1 MGIYLKGNSKILMM
15 SKCVNGLKYY
25 QSSCTASKMRAK
37 YAYEKWS
44 SELQERLK
52 NGNEPAKQIKI
63 LINNSIKPIT
73 FAELGQRYL
82 DYAGGRLKSYDRLK
96 SFINTLN
103 KHFGNKKLGDFNMIT
118 VENMQS
124 DIIKKGLSVAYTN
137 RLTAVLKRMFVKAT
151 DWELITEEDLKRIRK
166 VKLLKGEVKRLR
178 YLADDEAARLISNC
192 DNYLKPILIMALNTG
207 MRKSEIMN
215 LTWDRV
221 DMLNRVI
228 LLDTSK
234 NGERREIPI
243 NNNLYESLTGI
254 IRQINVKYVFFNPR
268 TLKPYKDIKKGFSAA
283 LGKSHILDFRFHDL
297 RHTFASQLVM
307 KSVDLATV
315 RDLMGHKDIKMTLRY
330 SHLSK
335 THLKDAVNVL
345 NKKNYYHF
353 TTTNGKEGNA
363 GSVNPLILME
373 PAIGIEPTTR

>member
-1 MGIYLKGNSKILMM
+1 M
-15 SKCVNGLKYY
+15 
-25 QSSCTASKMRAK
+25 
-37 YAYEKWS
+37 
-44 SELQERLK
+44 
-52 NGNEPAKQIKI
+52 
-63 LINNSIKPIT
+63 T

-82 DYAGGRLKSYDRLK
+82 DYAGRRLKSHDRLK
-96 SFINTLN
+96 SFVNTLN
-103 KHFGNKKLGDFNMIT
+103 KYFGNKRLDDFSMLT

-137 RLTAVLKRMFVKAT
+137 RLTAVLKRMFVKAS
-151 DWELITEEDLKRIRK
+151 DWELITEDDLKRIRK

-178 YLADDEAARLISNC
+178 YLADDEAERLISNC
-192 DNYLKPILIMALNTG
+192 DNYLKPIVITALNTG
-207 MRKSEIMN
+207 MRKSEILN

-228 LLDTSK
+228 LLDTTK

-243 NNNLYESLTGI
+243 NDNLYESLSGI
-254 IRQINVKYVFFNPR
+254 VRRINVKHVFFNPR
-268 TLKPYKDIKKGFSAA
+268 TVKPYNDIKKGFSAA

-335 THLKDAVNVL
+335 THLKEAVGAL
-345 NKKNYYHF
+345 DKKF
-353 TTTNGKEGNA
+353 TTVLLPREETKNTPIPK
-363 GSVNPLILME
+363 PL
-373 PAIGIEPTTR
+373 